1 MGDEVSVGVEMRR
14 RTVTHTL
21 AIPIRPSDM
30 AKNAHKTIQANLVPF
45 SKILGD
51 FESCIVKS
59 VSIGGRSRN
68 TGYFGIL
75 ISIRCEQHK
84 QNVIN
89 VASSGFL
96 TRPVDIKKDLEPVQA
111 HAWLPPKSKLKE
123 SIEIYVH
130 HVSVRDENDI
140 FKEIR
145 DKSDAVVLSD
155 KFRAYP
161 LGTSAISLPMS
172 HPVIRYML
180 HFQTNRV
187 LEQILADAKK
197 TDIQKV
203 ITPEQIKE
211 LRSKLYE
218 QHTIKFKESHQTVL
232 TDTYAMDPTKVAQT
246 LQSMRKASAQSAT
259 LADIVRNLNITL
271 SRSCPSEG
279 CGWEFKTDSECA
291 AVSNGAL
298 GESKYTHETVYQ
310 VEIEF
315 VFVIE
320 VPEAKLL

>member
-1 MGDEVSVGVEMRR
+1 MGDEVSIGVEMRR
-14 RTVTHTL
+14 RTVKQTL

-30 AKNAHKTIQANLVPF
+30 AKNAHRTIQANLFPF
-45 SKILGD
+45 SKILGEFD
-51 FESCIVKS
+51 SCIVKS

-68 TGYFGIL
+68 TGYFGVL
-75 ISIRCEQHK
+75 VSVRCEQHK
-84 QNVIN
+84 QNVIHA
-89 VASSGFL
+89 ASSAFL
-96 TRPVDIKKDLEPVQA
+96 IRPVDAKKDLEPVQA
-111 HAWLPPKSKLKE
+111 HAWLPPKSELKE

-145 DKSDAVVLSD
+145 DKPDSVVLSD
-155 KFRAYP
+155 KFGAYP
-161 LGTSAISLPMS
+161 MGVAIVLPMT

-180 HFQTNRV
+180 HFQTNR
-187 LEQILADAKK
+187 ILDEILTSAKK
-197 TDIQKV
+197 NDIQKV

-211 LRSKLYE
+211 LRDKLY
-218 QHTIKFKESHQTVL
+218 QKHSDKFKESHQTVIGE
-232 TDTYAMDPTKVAQT
+232 TYAMDPTKVAQT

-259 LADIVRNLNITL
+259 LAEIVRNLNITI

-279 CGWEFKTDSECA
+279 CGWEFKTDAECM
-291 AVSNGAL
+291 AVNNGMQ
-298 GESKYTHETVYQ
+298 GENKYTHETLYQ